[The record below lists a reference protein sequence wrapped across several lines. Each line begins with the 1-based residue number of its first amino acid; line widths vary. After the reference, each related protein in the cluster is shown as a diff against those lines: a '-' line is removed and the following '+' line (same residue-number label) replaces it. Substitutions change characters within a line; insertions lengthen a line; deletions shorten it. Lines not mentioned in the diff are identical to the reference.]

1 MYILAFQGDRVRGI
15 MEKKLHEGHRQ
26 RVKARYLSEGLDAFE
41 DHQVLEMLLFFC
53 IPMKDTNELAHKM
66 IQEFG
71 SLAGLFEADPKDICR
86 RCKVSENTAILVS
99 LIPSLA
105 RRYFK
110 VKWGDKPILNSSSK
124 AGEYVVSLFT
134 GRTYE
139 AFFVI
144 CLDAQ
149 NRVNYAALVHEG
161 TINEAPV
168 YPRLIV
174 ETALR
179 HQANSIILAHNHPG
193 GSLQPSS
200 ADIEVTKRIRT
211 AVEAISIK
219 VVDHIIAAGDKYYSF
234 AEKGLI

>member
-1 MYILAFQGDRVRGI
+1 MD
-15 MEKKLHEGHRQ
+15 KKLHEGHRQ

-66 IQEFG
+66 IREFG
-71 SLAGLFEADPKDICR
+71 TLVGLFEADPKDISR
-86 RCKVSENTAILVS
+86 RCGVSENTAILIS
-99 LIPSLA
+99 LIPSLS

-110 VKWGDKPILNSSSK
+110 GKWGDKPVLNSSSK
-124 AGEYVVSLFT
+124 AGEYSVSLFA

-139 AFFVI
+139 VFYVI

-149 NRVNYAALVHEG
+149 NRVNYADLVHEG

-179 HQANSIILAHNHPG
+179 HQANTVILAHNHPSG
-193 GSLQPSS
+193 NLQPSN
-200 ADIEVTKRIRT
+200 ADIDITRKII
-211 AVEAISIK
+211 AALEAISIC
-219 VVDHIIAAGDKYYSF
+219 VVDHIIVAGDKYLSF
-234 AEKGLI
+234 TEKGLIRR

>member
-1 MYILAFQGDRVRGI
+1 

-26 RVKARYLSEGLDAFE
+26 RVKSRYLSEGLDAFE

-66 IQEFG
+66 IHEFG
-71 SLAGLFEADPKDICR
+71 SLAGLFEADPKDICK

-110 VKWGDKPILNSSSK
+110 GKWGDKPVLNNSVK
-124 AGEYVVSLFT
+124 AGEYAISLFA
-134 GRTYE
+134 GRIYE
-139 AFFVI
+139 NFFVI
-144 CLDAQ
+144 CLDSQ

-161 TINEAPV
+161 TINEAAV

-174 ETALR
+174 ETVLR

-193 GSLQPSS
+193 GSLEPSS
-200 ADIEVTKRIRT
+200 ADIDVTKKIVT
-211 AVEAISIK
+211 AIEAISSK
-219 VVDHIIAAGDKYYSF
+219 VMDHIIVAGDKYYSF
-234 AEKGLI
+234 AEKGLISKL

>member
-1 MYILAFQGDRVRGI
+1 
-15 MEKKLHEGHRQ
+15 MEKTLHEGHRQ
-26 RVKARYLSEGLDAFE
+26 RVKARYLAEGLDAFE

-66 IQEFG
+66 IREFG
-71 SLAGLFEADPKDICR
+71 SLAGLFEADPKDIGR
-86 RCKVSENTAILVS
+86 RCGVSENTSILIS
-99 LIPSLA
+99 LIPSLT

-110 VKWGDKPILNSSSK
+110 GKWGDKPVLNSTSK
-124 AGEYVVSLFT
+124 AGEYAVSLFT

-149 NRVNYAALVHEG
+149 NKVNYAALVHEG
-161 TINEAPV
+161 TINEAAV

-174 ETALR
+174 EAALR

-193 GSLQPSS
+193 GSIQPSS
-200 ADIEVTKRIRT
+200 ADIDVTKKIIT

-219 VVDHIIAAGDKYYSF
+219 VMDHIIVAGDKFCSF
-234 AEKGLI
+234 AEKGFMIG